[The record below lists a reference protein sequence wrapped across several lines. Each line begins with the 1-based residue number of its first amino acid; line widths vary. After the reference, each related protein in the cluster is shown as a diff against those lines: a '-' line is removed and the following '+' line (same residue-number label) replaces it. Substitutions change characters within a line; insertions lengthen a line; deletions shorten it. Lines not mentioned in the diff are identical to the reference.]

1 MNEGTN
7 NEIDLLLRKLGRL
20 ERSAQL
26 SDAATL
32 ADEGHLDADELNAY
46 AEDSLPVAARAVYTE
61 HLADCVKCRRLVAQL
76 SLTSGATVPQEQPA
90 SKRPSPFRTFLRNLL
105 SPLTW
110 RYAIPTLAAIAILA
124 VAVVVLRRQPTRE
137 LVAQNPGPI
146 VGQSV
151 QSAEKAVTE
160 PTNKQDSAVDQLQT
174 STKQTDAVA
183 RKSKDI
189 PQAPVEKD
197 TEASGDDS
205 RRQGGEAKKEEAA
218 ERAAAQPP
226 PAPAPMTAAPPK
238 TAVTGNAV
246 ASSEVAQAKK
256 QPANEP
262 QAAREEDQSAAR
274 VADKKSEA
282 DTVTRAPARDVRALG
297 GAGRLRGDLSA
308 GAVARARNE
317 KENAEE
323 ETRNIAGHRFRKQG
337 NSWVDVDYSSGRST
351 VNISRGSEQYR
362 ALVADEPGIRT
373 IAEELD
379 GEVIVVWKSRAYRIH

>member
-7 NEIDLLLRKLGRL
+7 NEIDLLLRKLGRR

-26 SDAATL
+26 SDSATL

-61 HLADCVKCRRLVAQL
+61 HLADCIKCRRLVAQL
-76 SLTSGATVPQEQPA
+76 SLTSGATVPQEQPT
-90 SKRPSPFRTFLRNLL
+90 SKRPSPFGTFLRNLL

-151 QSAEKAVTE
+151 QSAEKAVSE
-160 PTNKQDSAVDQLQT
+160 PTNKQDGAVDQLQT

-226 PAPAPMTAAPPK
+226 PAAAPVTTAPPK

-282 DTVTRAPARDVRALG
+282 VTVTRAPARDVKALG

-308 GAVARARNE
+308 GAVARARND

-373 IAEELD
+373 IADELD